1 MFRGIMTWWWQLP
14 RQLFTYRFILMFTIV
29 AFCVASECIIHFLFV
44 IVSMAVI
51 SDHVPVETVLIA
63 MIGEYDPFV
72 CVLMAVIGGYNLG
85 VIVLMA
91 VIGGYNLV
99 VIILMDVIGGYNQDV
114 TALFT
119 DWWIRPSCICFGSC
133 DWIYDSFVIVLML
146 QLADTTQLPL
156 S

>member
-1 MFRGIMTWWWQLP
+1 MFRGIMTWWRQLP

-51 SDHVPVETVLIA
+51 CDHVPVETVLIA

-72 CVLMAVIGGYNLG
+72 CVLMAVIGGYNLV
-85 VIVLMA
+85 VIV
-91 VIGGYNLV
+91 
-99 VIILMDVIGGYNQDV
+99 LMDVIGGYNQYV

-119 DWWIRPSCICFGSC
+119 DWWIRPSCKCFGSC
-133 DWIYDSFVIVLML
+133 DWRYDPFVSVLML

-156 S
+156 F